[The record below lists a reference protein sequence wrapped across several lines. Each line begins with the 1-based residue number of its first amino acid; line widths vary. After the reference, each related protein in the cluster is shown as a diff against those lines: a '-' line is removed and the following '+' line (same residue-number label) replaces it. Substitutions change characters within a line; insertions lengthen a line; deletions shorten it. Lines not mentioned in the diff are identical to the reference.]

1 MYDKIK
7 DLPESERPLEK
18 FLSKGAEALSD
29 AELLAIILRTG
40 ARNVSALALAGDILA
55 STDYGILGVYH
66 MSFEMLTGI
75 KGVGRVKALQLKA
88 IGELSRRIVKASIP
102 SGVSFLEPSTIASYY
117 MEDMRHLTQ
126 EQLLVAF
133 LNTKGVLIKE
143 EIITK
148 GTVNMS
154 IVSPREI
161 FICALKCEAVSVVM
175 LHNHPSGDPAPSR
188 QDIEAT
194 LRVREAGAL
203 MGVSLIDHIIIGDNN
218 YISFRE
224 EGLL

>member
-55 STDYGILGVYH
+55 STGYGILGVYH
-66 MSFEMLTGI
+66 MSFEALTGI

-88 IGELSRRIVKASIP
+88 VGELSRRIVKASVP
-102 SGVSFLEPSTIASYY
+102 SGVSFLEPATIASYY

-143 EIITK
+143 EVITK